1 MYASPKVTQT
11 LLDDSAVD
19 IESWLAMKVADKF
32 ARVEGTAFL
41 QGNGAG
47 KPHGLCAYS
56 TAATADET
64 RAWGVFEHVI
74 TGANG
79 DFHTTKG
86 DPLQDLIGA
95 FKDEYLQA
103 ASFLMRREVRT
114 KIRKLKEA
122 TSDRYLWEPSL
133 QAGQP
138 DMLLGYAAR
147 IDQYIPA
154 LATGSLSLGF
164 GDFRKAYTIVDRVGI
179 RTLRDPFTDKP
190 FVKFYTTKR
199 VGGDVV
205 NFEAIKLM
213 KFAST

>member
-1 MYASPKVTQT
+1 
-11 LLDDSAVD
+11 
-19 IESWLAMKVADKF
+19 MKVADKF
-32 ARVEGTAFL
+32 ARVEGTVFL
-41 QGNGAG
+41 QGSGTG
-47 KPHGLCAYS
+47 KPRGLCSYN

-74 TGANG
+74 TGANA

-114 KIRKLKEA
+114 KIRKMKEA

-147 IDQYIPA
+147 VDQYMPA

-164 GDFRKAYTIVDRVGI
+164 GDFRQAYTIVDRVGI
-179 RTLRDPFTDKP
+179 RTLRDPFTNKP
-190 FVKFYTTKR
+190 YIVFYSTKR
-199 VGGDVV
+199 TGGGAV
-205 NFEAIKLM
+205 NFEAV
-213 KFAST
+213 KFLKFTA